1 MKPGPTYIPTRLN
14 DWFGTPDPPPKRSP
28 LDELILT
35 ILSQN
40 TNDRNRDRAFSA
52 LVERFP
58 HWKDVLSSSRE
69 ELEKVI
75 SPAGLGPTKSRRIWR
90 ILLDIPGPDGENDGE
105 SLGDICHLSREEA
118 RERLTSLKG
127 VGPKTA
133 ACVLLFSCGIPA
145 FPVDTHIFRVC
156 RRLGILKPGVDRVKA
171 HWILEQF
178 FYEKDYL
185 DVHLNMI
192 RLGREI
198 CRSRNPLC
206 PGCPLG
212 EVCPSF
218 VDLMEKQG
226 DR

>member
-1 MKPGPTYIPTRLN
+1 MKPGPTYIPTRLS
-14 DWFGTPDPPPKRSP
+14 DRFGTPVPPPKRPP

-58 HWKDVLSSSRE
+58 HWQDVLSSSRE

-90 ILLDIPGPDGENDGE
+90 ILLDIPGPDGGNGGE
-105 SLGDICHLSREEA
+105 SLGDICHLSREKA

-156 RRLGILKPGVDRVKA
+156 RRLGILKPGADRVKA
-171 HWILEQF
+171 HRILEQF

-198 CRSRNPLC
+198 CRPRNPLC
-206 PGCPLG
+206 TACPLG
-212 EVCPSF
+212 DICPTF
-218 VDLMEKQG
+218 AG
-226 DR
+226 

>member
-1 MKPGPTYIPTRLN
+1 MKHGSNHIAVRLI
-14 DWFGTPDPPPKRSP
+14 DRFGKPDPPPKRPP

-52 LVERFP
+52 LQRRFP
-58 HWKDVLSSSRE
+58 QWRDVLSSPRE

-90 ILLDIPGPDGENDGE
+90 ILLDVLDPDGGGDEKCF
-105 SLGDICHLSREEA
+105 GDICHLA
-118 RERLTSLKG
+118 REDARKRLTSLKG

-156 RRLGILKPGVDRVKA
+156 RRLGILEPGVDREKA
-171 HWILEQF
+171 HEVLGGFFLE
-178 FYEKDYL
+178 ENYL
-185 DVHLNMI
+185 DVHLNLI

-198 CRSRNPLC
+198 CRPRKPLC
-206 PGCPLG
+206 PRCPLG
-212 EVCPSF
+212 PDCPSF
-218 VDLMEKQG
+218 VV
-226 DR
+226 

>member
-1 MKPGPTYIPTRLN
+1 M
-14 DWFGTPDPPPKRSP
+14 
-28 LDELILT
+28 DELILT

-58 HWKDVLSSSRE
+58 RWSDVLSSSRE
-69 ELEKVI
+69 DLEKAI

-90 ILLDIPGPDGENDGE
+90 ILVDILDPEGGNGGKG
-105 SLGDICHLSREEA
+105 LGNLCHLSRDDA

-156 RRLGILKPGVDRVKA
+156 RRLGILDPGADRVRA
-171 HWILEQF
+171 HKILEQF
-178 FYEKDYL
+178 FLEKDYL

-198 CRSRNPLC
+198 CRPRKPLC
-206 PGCPLG
+206 PACPFG
-212 EVCPSF
+212 EDCPCG
-218 VDLMEKQG
+218 MEE
-226 DR
+226 DRAL